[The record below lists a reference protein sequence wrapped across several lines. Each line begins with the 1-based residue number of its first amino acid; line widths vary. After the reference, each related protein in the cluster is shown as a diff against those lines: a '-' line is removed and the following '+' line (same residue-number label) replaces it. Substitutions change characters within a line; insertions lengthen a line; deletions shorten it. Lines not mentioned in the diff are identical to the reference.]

1 MWKTHAVDYLQ
12 DSIRYEILSDIDS
25 SVYREYMDELIAED
39 IRYLSKCEPK
49 HPLFDL
55 RDMLDCYLDAI
66 DWVAVEE
73 LEGGLDII
81 MNGAAAWVNAIS
93 VFFMA
98 D

>member
-12 DSIRYEILSDIDS
+12 DSIRYEILFDRDNA
-25 SVYREYMDELIAED
+25 YKEYIEGVIAED
-39 IRYLSKCEPK
+39 IKYLSECEPK

-66 DWVAVEE
+66 NWDKIEE
-73 LEGGLDII
+73 IKGGFDII
-81 MNGAAAWVNAIS
+81 MNGAVAWVNAIS

>member
-12 DSIRYEILSDIDS
+12 DSIRYEILSDKD
-25 SVYREYMDELIAED
+25 SVYKEYIEGIIDED
-39 IRYLSKCEPK
+39 IKYLRECEPK

-55 RDMLDCYLDAI
+55 RDMLDCYLDVI
-66 DWVAVEE
+66 NWDEIE
-73 LEGGLDII
+73 KIEGGLDII
-81 MNGAAAWVNAIS
+81 LNGAAAWVNAIS

>member
-1 MWKTHAVDYLQ
+1 MWKKYAVDYLQ
-12 DSIRYEILSDIDS
+12 DSIRYELLSDMDN
-25 SVYREYMDELIAED
+25 SVYREYMDEVIATD

-55 RDMLDCYLDAI
+55 IDMLDCYLDAI
-66 DWVAVEE
+66 NWDKIEE
-73 LEGGLDII
+73 IKGGFDII
-81 MNGAAAWVNAIS
+81 MNGAVAWVNAIS